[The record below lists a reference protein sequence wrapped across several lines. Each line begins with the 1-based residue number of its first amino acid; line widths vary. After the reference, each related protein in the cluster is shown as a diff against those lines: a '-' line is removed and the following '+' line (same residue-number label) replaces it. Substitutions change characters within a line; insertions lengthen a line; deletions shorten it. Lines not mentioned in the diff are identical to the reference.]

1 MSPSTVSLNE
11 IFDGVFVPIQLKNL
25 KILKAD
31 YDKDQKSAEI
41 ILFSDKIIDYKII
54 ENYKNDVLSHF
65 PFDKLN
71 IKIKYDM
78 ELADAEQNVLFDNL
92 TFYVNTLCP
101 GAQQLLNGSTWHFDG
116 ANNLEID
123 CKSGV
128 TMLYKLKCDVLIK
141 RLIATQFSK
150 NVDVTFN
157 DLSNEEE
164 YQKAREEI
172 INSFEPIVV
181 PVHEHFSYDYIPE
194 EEADKSQ
201 ILYGKFIFEKPIP
214 IKDVKDTLEYAVIEG
229 EVFDVDSRVLKSGK
243 ILFSFCI
250 TDLTSSYNVKMF
262 MGEKRFNDLKEN
274 VKNGAYVKLKG
285 RIEFDDYMKEYVI
298 FAKDINRAEK
308 EVRMD
313 NSEEKRVELH
323 MHTKMSAMDGMTDV
337 KTLVK
342 TAAKWGHKAVAV
354 TDHGNVQA
362 FPDAAKAAKDTG
374 IKVIYGVECYLVS
387 DELQIVY
394 NVCDKKL
401 SDSFVV
407 FDLETTG
414 LSPVNDTII
423 EIGAVKVVNGEI
435 VDRFSEFVN
444 PQRKIPQNIV
454 ELTSITDE
462 MVENADTI
470 DVVLPK
476 FMDFIEGSA
485 LVAHNATFD
494 VGFVTA
500 AAQKLEIPF
509 KACFIDT
516 VAMSRALLT
525 DIKNHKLNTVAAHL
539 GISLENHHRAVDDA
553 TATGHI
559 FVKFMSMLKE
569 KGIENVNQ
577 INHDLSKNSVI
588 KHKKTYHAIILV
600 KNQVGLKNL
609 YHIISKSHLEHFQGK
624 PRVPKSLLA
633 EYREGLILG
642 SACEAG
648 ELYSAIVDGKTL
660 AEVNEIVK
668 YYDYLEI
675 QPLGNNRFLVEKGRV
690 PNEAA
695 LKTINKTI
703 IDLGRKHNKITVA
716 TCDVHFLNPTD
727 EVFRRI
733 LMAGQGFEDADN
745 QAPLYLRTTEEMLE
759 EFAYLGETL
768 AHEVVIE
775 NPNKIADM
783 CDEILPVPNETAP
796 PIIDGADD
804 ELREKTLGKAHE
816 LYGDPIPKVVQ
827 DRIDAELS
835 SIIDNGY
842 AVLYIIAERLVQK
855 SLSDGYLVGSRG
867 SVGSSFVAF
876 LSGITEVNSL
886 PPHYRCP
893 KCKHLEFIKE
903 GKISCGFDLPPKKC
917 PECGEDYI
925 RDGHDIPFETFLGFG
940 GGKEPDIDLN
950 FSGDYQPVAHKFTEE
965 IFGEGHVFRAG
976 TIGTIAEKTAYG
988 FVKKYFEA
996 RNIHVCG
1003 AEINRLVKGCTG
1015 VKRTT
1020 GQHPGGVMI
1029 VPRNRDVH
1037 EFTPIQYPADD
1048 KTGGVITTH
1057 FDYHSISGKLLKL
1070 DILGHDDPTVIRM
1083 LEDLTKTNARE
1094 IPFADPET
1102 MSLFH
1107 TTEALGVTS
1116 EQINSTV
1123 GTFAVPEFG
1132 TKFVRQ
1138 MLVDTNPTTFAELV
1152 RISGLSHGTDV
1163 WLNNA
1168 QDLIVNGIAALNETI
1183 CTRDDIMLGLIDFG
1197 VEPSLSFRIM
1207 ESVRKGKGITDEW
1220 EAEMRKNNVPDW
1232 YIDSCKKIKYMFPK
1246 AHAVAYVTMAYRIAW
1261 YKVHYPKEFY
1271 CTYFTVRADD
1281 FDAAMMAQGR
1291 ETVLENMKIITE
1303 KGNEAT
1309 AKEKGVLTILEV
1321 CNEMYCR
1328 GLKFLPIHIS
1338 TSEAFKFIPKEDG
1351 IVPPLNAISGLG
1363 TNAALSIVEERK
1375 KEPFSC
1381 VDDLIERAKVNKTVV
1396 ETMKKHGCLS
1406 GMRQS
1411 SQLSFF
1417 NMI

>member
-1 MSPSTVSLNE
+1 MAPSEVKLSE
-11 IFDGVFVPIQLKNL
+11 IFAGVFVPTILGNL
-25 KILKAD
+25 KILETIYSKENRTAEIVLASDKMIDYTIIEEYKAD
-31 YDKDQKSAEI
+31 
-41 ILFSDKIIDYKII
+41 ILSKYSF
-54 ENYKNDVLSHF
+54 E
-65 PFDKLN
+65 KLN
-71 IKIKYDM
+71 IKVKYDFDIHN
-78 ELADAEQNVLFDNL
+78 ADENTLFNNL

-101 GAQQLLNGSTWHFDG
+101 GAQKLLENSEWKIDNSTIY
-116 ANNLEID
+116 ID
-123 CKSGV
+123 CKNGT
-128 TMLYKLKCDVLIK
+128 TMLYKLKCDNLIQ
-141 RLIATQFSK
+141 RLIMTQFSQ
-150 NVDVTFN
+150 NIDVVFN
-157 DLSNEEE
+157 DVSSDEE
-164 YQKAREEI
+164 YQRVREDVI
-172 INSFEPIVV
+172 STFDPIVA
-181 PVHEHFSYDYIPE
+181 PIKNDFHYEILDE
-194 EEADKSQ
+194 DKLDKEQ
-201 ILYGKFIFEKPIP
+201 IIYGKFIFEKPIP
-214 IKDVKDTLEYAVIEG
+214 IKDVKDTLDYAVIEG

-250 TDLTSSYNVKMF
+250 TDLTSSYNIKMF
-262 MGEKRFNDLKEN
+262 MGEKKANELKEN
-274 VKNGAYVKLKG
+274 VKNGVFVKLKG
-285 RIEFDDYMKEYVI
+285 RVEYDDFMKEYVI
-298 FAKDINRAEK
+298 FAKDINKAIKK
-308 EVRMD
+308 ERLD
-313 NSEEKRVELH
+313 TCEEKRVELH
-323 MHTKMSAMDGMTDV
+323 LHTKMSAMDGMTDV
-337 KTLVK
+337 KTLIK
-342 TAAKWGHKAVAV
+342 TAAKWGHKAIAV

-362 FPDAAKAAKDTG
+362 FPDAAKAAKDNN
-374 IKVIYGVECYLVS
+374 IKVLYGVECYLVS
-387 DELQIVY
+387 DALQIVY
-394 NVCDKKL
+394 NVEDVPLNK
-401 SDSFVV
+401 SFVV
-407 FDLETTG
+407 FDIETTG
-414 LSPVNDTII
+414 LSPLEDAIT

-435 VDRFSEFVN
+435 VDNYSTFVN
-444 PQRKIPQNIV
+444 PKRRIPKEIV
-454 ELTSITDE
+454 ELTSITDD
-462 MVENADTI
+462 MVKDSPGIEVI
-470 DVVLPK
+470 LPE
-476 FMDFIEGSA
+476 FLEFVGDSV

-494 VGFVTA
+494 VGFITM
-500 AAQKLEIPF
+500 AAQKCDIPF

-516 VAMSRALLT
+516 VALSRALIN
-525 DIKNHKLNTVAAHL
+525 DIKNHKLNTIAAYL

-559 FVKFMSMLKE
+559 FIRFLGMLKE
-569 KGIENVNQ
+569 KRIENVNR
-577 INHDLSKNSVI
+577 INYDLVTDATQ

-600 KNQVGLKNL
+600 KNQTGLRNL
-609 YHIISKSHLEHFQGK
+609 YNIISKSHLEHFQNR

-633 EYREGLILG
+633 QYREGLILG

-648 ELYSAIVDGKTL
+648 ELYSAIVNGKSIH
-660 AEVNEIVK
+660 EVNDIVK
-668 YYDYLEI
+668 FYDYLEI
-675 QPLGNNRFLVEKGRV
+675 QPLGNNQFLVESGRV
-690 PNEAA
+690 PNQMA

-703 IDLGRKHNKITVA
+703 IDLGRKHNKLTVA

-733 LMAGQGFEDADN
+733 LMAGQGFDDADN
-745 QAPLYLRTTEEMLE
+745 QAPLYFRTTDEMLE
-759 EFAYLGETL
+759 EFSYLGEKL

-775 NPNKIADM
+775 NTNKIADM
-783 CDEILPVPNETAP
+783 CEFILPVPNETAP
-796 PIIDGADD
+796 PVIDGADD
-804 ELREKTLGKAHE
+804 ELREKTLGKAKE
-816 LYGDPIPKVVQ
+816 LYGDEIHPLIQ
-827 DRIDAELS
+827 DRINAELS

-867 SVGSSFVAF
+867 SVGSSYVAY

-886 PPHYRCP
+886 PPHYLCP
-893 KCKHLEFIKE
+893 ECKYLQFNEDPSF
-903 GKISCGFDLPPKKC
+903 SCGFDLPEKKC
-917 PECGEDYI
+917 PNCGCDLI

-996 RNIHVCG
+996 KGISVCA
-1003 AEINRLVKGCTG
+1003 AEINRLVQGCSG

-1029 VPRNRDVH
+1029 VPRSRDVH

-1094 IPFADPET
+1094 IPFADKET

-1107 TTEALGVTS
+1107 STEALGVTS
-1116 EQINSTV
+1116 EDVQSTV

-1168 QDLIVNGIAALNETI
+1168 QDLVVSKTATLSETI
-1183 CTRDDIMLGLIDFG
+1183 CTRDDIMLYLLTKG
-1197 VEPSLSFRIM
+1197 VEPSHSFKIM
-1207 ESVRKGKGITDEW
+1207 ESVRKGKGLTPEW
-1220 EAEMRKNNVPDW
+1220 EEEMREHNVPEW

-1281 FDAAMMAQGR
+1281 FDAAIMAQGR
-1291 ETVLENMKIITE
+1291 EVVLENIKRITE

-1309 AKEKGVLTILEV
+1309 TKEKGVLTILEV

-1328 GLKFLPIHIS
+1328 GLEFLPIHIS
-1338 TSEAFKFIPKEDG
+1338 TSEAFRFLPHKDG
-1351 IVPPLNAISGLG
+1351 IIPPLNAISGLG

-1375 KEPFSC
+1375 KEEFSC
-1381 VDDLIERAKVNKTVV
+1381 IDDLIERAKVNKTVV
-1396 ETMKKHGCLS
+1396 ETMKKQGCLS
-1406 GMRQS
+1406 GMRQN

-1417 NMI
+1417 NF